1 MDLNRVIIQGR
12 LGGDPEGM
20 AFQNG
25 TTCSRFSIAVNG
37 REKGSEIWVDV
48 KAWGKQADNCN
59 RYLQKGRAVIVEGRI
74 AMDEW
79 TDKNTG
85 KRRRSMYVSADN
97 VIFGSE
103 QRSEQRQAQG
113 QGGYQHQGGGYHDG
127 GENAGQQQWAG
138 YQQQQYQ
145 PQQQQP
151 PQYKPPPQTYQPQP
165 VQQQL
170 PMADTTD
177 IPKGEPELEEDMPF

>member
-1 MDLNRVIIQGR
+1 MDLNRVIIQGH

-103 QRSEQRQAQG
+103 QERAEAGAGAGRLSAAGRGLSRRGRERRTAAMGRLSATAAVPAPATAAAAVQPAASDVPAAASPAAAS
-113 QGGYQHQGGGYHDG
+113 DG
-127 GENAGQQQWAG
+127 
-138 YQQQQYQ
+138 
-145 PQQQQP
+145 
-151 PQYKPPPQTYQPQP
+151 
-165 VQQQL
+165 
-170 PMADTTD
+170 
-177 IPKGEPELEEDMPF
+177 